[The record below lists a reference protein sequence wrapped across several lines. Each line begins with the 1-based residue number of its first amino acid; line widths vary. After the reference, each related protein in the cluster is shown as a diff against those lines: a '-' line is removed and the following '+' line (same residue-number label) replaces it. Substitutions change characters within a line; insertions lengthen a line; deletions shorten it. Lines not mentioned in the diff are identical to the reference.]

1 MDTIA
6 DQDALLGKVLNLAV
20 VRIAVAARMLVKV
33 MEEHRALGAD
43 TMAVGGT
50 HYKL

>member
-6 DQDALLGKVLNLAV
+6 EQDVLLGKVLNLAV
-20 VRIAVAARMLVKV
+20 VRIAVAARM
-33 MEEHRALGAD
+33 MEEAEEHRALGAD

-50 HYKL
+50 YYKL

>member
-1 MDTIA
+1 METIA

-20 VRIAVAARMLVKV
+20 VRIAVAARVV
-33 MEEHRALGAD
+33 VLGAD

-50 HYKL
+50 YYKL